1 MQGPVEESD
10 SGSQRSI
17 SSQSDG
23 SSIGANADDGSSVR
37 FTELGT
43 DDATEI
49 RTGAAIIEE
58 AANAGR
64 PRGIRDVP
72 DQAVDATASYHHPS
86 DESSS
91 LFHGEDEQTRVS
103 RKPVLA
109 PEDYFQNVPL
119 TELAGLLEGKRL
131 DHFQVEKMIG
141 GGGMGAVFR
150 GVDMR
155 LNRTVAIKVIP
166 ASKRDPETLRRFRL
180 EAQSAARLDH
190 PNIARVYY
198 IGEAEQWNYI
208 VFEFVDGVNIRDLV
222 MAGGPRSID
231 DTIFYTR
238 QVAEALIHA
247 HQRGVVHRDIKPSNL
262 LVTETGVIKVVDMGL
277 ARNAGIE
284 KSTNDATASGVT
296 LGTFDYISPEQARN
310 PREADVRSDLYSLGC
325 SLFFMLTGQPPF
337 SEGTVLQKLLKHGS
351 VPPPDPRAWRE
362 DISDQVHAILMK
374 LMAKQPTERYQT
386 PNDLVSDLLLLADV
400 EDLPRSQMRGT
411 VLLSPGAA
419 QRSLL
424 EANLPWLVA
433 LAFLLGSTLWLLTV
447 QGQTGGYELVR
458 LRDDMGLR
466 PTSPV
471 RRAETESGI
480 REESQPSVRSNPAAG
495 ASEDGSSERT
505 SSNGLNDAAV
515 LGKQVVYCSSFLPA
529 DVPTSSWVASLP
541 DAIKRAEEIGN
552 STIEIR
558 GVLELDQRLDLFG
571 AKLTMRG
578 AVGTNPRIRFSPKL
592 VRELKAGESA
602 MQLTRSSL
610 VFKDLSLEMDAAQ
623 IGNLPSQSR
632 VGMLGLS
639 GDGGI
644 DFQNCEI
651 TLEDSTRTR
660 QLASQPDLSSSEA
673 GMRNPAASQPAV
685 SSRSGLDSVMDRRLG
700 ANKTV
705 TPASVCVVLLDESPF
720 IGFEAVPFGFD
731 QEDYR
736 EFEVTVSNSLVRG
749 YGTFAEVRADLS
761 AANSLELSFAGSL
774 FAISGW
780 VLNVENILT
789 VSASQLD
796 RSLRL
801 YCRNSTFSSGAGFA
815 RVKYQDVSQPLL
827 GLNRD
832 SERCIYASNPGRP
845 HLLVEGLG
853 QENVL
858 TTLDRYFLRGSDN
871 AYDSGI
877 QILTRCL
884 DADGFEV
891 FSFGLNNASQNGWFA
906 ERVNERQVRWVAQ
919 QPLVDRLLSEIAR
932 DEFRVDSDRFVRGFE
947 GAESQIESDRY

>member
-1 MQGPVEESD
+1 MQGPIEESD
-10 SGSQRSI
+10 AGSQPKGRAL
-17 SSQSDG
+17 
-23 SSIGANADDGSSVR
+23 GANADDDSGLRASNV
-37 FTELGT
+37 GA

-49 RTGAAIIEE
+49 RSGSAIIEE
-58 AANAGR
+58 VANSGGSPESR
-64 PRGIRDVP
+64 VVP
-72 DQAVDATASYHHPS
+72 DQVSDATASYRYPV

-91 LFHGEDEQTRVS
+91 LFHGEDERTRVS

-109 PEDYFQNVPL
+109 PEDYFQSVPL
-119 TELAGLLEGKRL
+119 AELAGLLEGKRL

-222 MAGGPRSID
+222 MTGGPRSID

-238 QVAEALIHA
+238 QVAEALAHA
-247 HQRGVVHRDIKPSNL
+247 YQRGVVHRDIKPSNL

-325 SLFFMLTGQPPF
+325 SMFFMLTGQPPF

-374 LMAKQPTERYQT
+374 LMAKQPAERYQT
-386 PNDLVSDLLLLADV
+386 PNDLVSDLLLLAEV
-400 EDLPRSQMRGT
+400 EDLPRSQLPGA
-411 VLLSPGAA
+411 VFLSPAAA

-458 LRDDMGLR
+458 LRDDIGLR
-466 PTSPV
+466 STGQV
-471 RRAETESGI
+471 RRAEAESGTK
-480 REESQPSVRSNPAAG
+480 EENSPSGRSSSATGNG
-495 ASEDGSSERT
+495 ENENSERASTNDLGGST
-505 SSNGLNDAAV
+505 SPDN
-515 LGKQVVYCSSFLPA
+515 QVVYCSSFLPA
-529 DVPTSSWVASLP
+529 DVPALSWVASLP
-541 DAIKRAEEIGN
+541 EAIKKAELIDN
-552 STIEIR
+552 ATIEVRGVMDLDERLELIGVELTIR
-558 GVLELDQRLDLFG
+558 G
-571 AKLTMRG
+571 AS
-578 AVGTNPRIRFSPKL
+578 GTKPRIRFSPKL
-592 VRELKAGESA
+592 VRELQSGDSA
-602 MQLTRSSL
+602 MQLTRSSIVL
-610 VFKDLSLEMDAAQ
+610 KDLSIEMDAAQ
-623 IGNLPSQSR
+623 IRSLPAQSK

-651 TLEDSTRTR
+651 TLEDSTRAR
-660 QLASQPDLSSSEA
+660 QPASLPDPLNLGVVRRSPTSQPLP
-673 GMRNPAASQPAV
+673 PA
-685 SSRSGLDSVMDRRLG
+685 RSGLETLLDRKLG
-700 ANKTV
+700 ESYYAA
-705 TPASVCVVLLDESPF
+705 PAAACVVLLDESPF
-720 IGFEAVPFGFD
+720 IGFEAVPFGF
-731 QEDYR
+731 QREDYR
-736 EFEVTVSNSLVRG
+736 DFEVTVANSLIRG
-749 YGTFAEVRADLS
+749 YGTFAELKTDLS
-761 AANSLELSFAGSL
+761 AANSLELSFTGSL

-789 VSASQLD
+789 VSTSQLD

-801 YCRNSTFSSGAGFA
+801 FCRSSTFSSGAGFA

-827 GLNRD
+827 GINRD
-832 SERCIYASNPGRP
+832 SERCIYVSNAGRP
-845 HLLVEGLG
+845 HLSVEGLG
-853 QENVL
+853 QENML
-858 TTLDRYFLRGSDN
+858 STLDRYFLRGSDN

-906 ERVNERQVRWVAQ
+906 ERVNERQVRWETGE
-919 QPLVDRLLSEIAR
+919 PLDDRLLSEVTR
-932 DEFRVDSDRFVRGFE
+932 DQFRVDSDRFVRGFE
-947 GAESQIESDRY
+947 GAESPTQSDGY